1 MGLYDN
7 YKLANSTGIK
17 QYQGSVVPE
26 LVQVSQQLQGR
37 YDAVQNEED
46 YLGRFMNSL
55 QALPQDQPAF
65 KQFSQGY
72 RDKLKQL
79 AGRPDKENL
88 TRETTMLAQDL
99 PDAYAPFAQRM
110 KDYTEYKDQL
120 DKDVRDGKI
129 NPETAQGML
138 QKSMKQDQGIQ
149 LNPDTGR
156 YQGRFAGSN
165 YVNDINVNEWV
176 DKQLD
181 KVFPTTQGY
190 SREQVGGQWI
200 VKQGGKTIKLEP
212 GRIQQILHD
221 AAGADGH
228 FQAWMNQKQD
238 LGTINTDYSKLDPGF
253 LDMGQQVGT
262 QKINGKEVPTR
273 LYDIIKPLTDKGY
286 SFGEAVK
293 LYQQSKIGSDIMD
306 QAYNYGNKYIRN
318 DADVEQSTSAN
329 PYGLAE
335 FEHQNRM
342 KEKKLET
349 FELPITVP
357 VQQPIAGFQ
366 HSDPQALDEAMADT
380 QKNTEA
386 INNQVFGWRKQNVA
400 KQTGPITDPKTRFY
414 DKDGKDI
421 TYDARRM
428 EDLYQQQ
435 IQQEKDLKQRQ
446 ADVYKRAK
454 YTITPEL
461 KKEAQDAYDAAMPRP
476 DELEGL
482 SGDDRDLVIKGAKK
496 RAYDEKLQNSAGYK
510 RVKDIMAQDA
520 QNGMA
525 TVGVT
530 RFSDKNVN
538 EAVEKAFENHV
549 VNLDKGD
556 LSSGMLGAEWGS
568 TNDYGQAGNQLKADD
583 YSKLKGKAS
592 FAGAFIDTDGKYKM
606 LFKVD
611 NTNISKSSGKVTGEA
626 LMVKVPAFSGIAENM
641 VKEGFT
647 SQAEQYIRQSVGSID
662 ATASKQGKLDL
673 GEDKSVFV
681 KRVNPAENSG
691 INYTVDI
698 PTNQGTVQIS
708 ATDAADLTQKLVQLI
723 SNSSKKK

>member
-88 TRETTMLAQDL
+88 TRETTMLAQNL
-99 PDAYAPFAQRM
+99 PDDYAPFAQSVKDRQESYDAIM
-110 KDYTEYKDQL
+110 KNDKLTPESKQLLVKKNDMNYQGLQL
-120 DKDVRDGKI
+120 D
-129 NPETAQGML
+129 
-138 QKSMKQDQGIQ
+138 
-149 LNPDTGR
+149 PDTGR
-156 YQGRFAGSN
+156 YKGRYTSSP
-165 YVNDINVNEWV
+165 YVNDLNIN
-176 DKQLD
+176 D
-181 KVFPTTQGY
+181 KVDEWMKNVAP
-190 SREQVGGQWI
+190 RIVGGSVEKIGDQWM
-200 VKQGGKTIKLEP
+200 VKSGSKTTTLTP
-212 GRIQQILHD
+212 QQIQSIVQ
-221 AAGADGH
+221 AGAQGDTE
-228 FQAWMNQKQD
+228 FQAWVNQQQD
-238 LGTINTDYSKLDPGF
+238 LGTIGRDYSKLDPGT
-253 LDMGQQVGT
+253 LDLGQNVGT

-286 SFGEAVK
+286 SFGEAMK
-293 LYQQSKIGSDIMD
+293 LYQQSKISGDIMD
-306 QAYNYGNKYIRN
+306 RAYNYGNKYVRG
-318 DADVEQSTSAN
+318 DVETDQSVSAN

-435 IQQEKDLKQRQ
+435 IQQEKDLKARQ

-496 RAYDEKLQNSAGYK
+496 RAYDEVLQNSAGYQ

-520 QNGMA
+520 QNGTA

-538 EAVEKAFENHV
+538 EAVERAFENHV

-568 TNDYGQAGNQLKADD
+568 TNDYGQAGSQLKADD

-611 NTNISKSSGKVTGEA
+611 NTNIAKSSGKVTGEA